1 MNPCTQ
7 AQPSTGWKMTWVVL
21 SNEGMIGTKR
31 WLHTNLFILQVLLMF
46 SDIACMHFN
55 ALFSGKTII
64 KYI

>member
-1 MNPCTQ
+1 
-7 AQPSTGWKMTWVVL
+7 MTWVVL